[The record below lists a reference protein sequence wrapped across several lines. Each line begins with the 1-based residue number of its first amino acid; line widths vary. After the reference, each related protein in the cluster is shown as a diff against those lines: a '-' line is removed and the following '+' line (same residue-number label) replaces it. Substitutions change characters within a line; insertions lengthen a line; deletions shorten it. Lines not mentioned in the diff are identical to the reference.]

1 MLADGTRRIYLR
13 EFLFLCS
20 EKVCMYFWFVKEN
33 PRWISFAENGMMYL
47 VFACMSGGREAA
59 TGGEVRAG

>member
-33 PRWISFAENGMMYL
+33 PRWISFAENGMYL
-47 VFACMSGGREAA
+47 VFACMSGGREVA